1 MPSPEHPKSP
11 ADLVGWTPFQIVPQP
26 DNIYVHWIQLGDLHF
41 ADPFFG
47 QTVERRLQD
56 PARQVVTT
64 PITALAEV
72 AGLAQSLPPGAF
84 VFHCARA
91 GSTLLAN
98 AFRVLPGNLV
108 LAEPQPI
115 NQLMGAPH
123 RHQPEGPWPAW
134 LRDLLACLGQ
144 PRRPGERRSIVKFNS
159 LATLDGAR
167 LTAVFPRVPALFLYR
182 HPLEVMVSA
191 LESPPVWLKLQND
204 LEGAARRLSLPAE
217 ALASLSQEDFCGLA
231 LKKIFEAALA
241 QDHWLFVNYRDLS
254 PKTLP
259 ALTAQLGIADEN
271 PPVGA
276 LEAVF
281 RQDAK
286 SIDGEAFSADAAR
299 KQKQASP
306 AVRAACEKHLE
317 AAYQDLET
325 RRLSLPNPHI
335 KNPSHGPNPSSR

>member
-1 MPSPEHPKSP
+1 MSSPEHPKSP

-47 QTVERRLQD
+47 QTVERRLQE

-144 PRRPGERRSIVKFNS
+144 PRRPG
-159 LATLDGAR
+159 LG
-167 LTAVFPRVPALFLYR
+167 
-182 HPLEVMVSA
+182 
-191 LESPPVWLKLQND
+191 
-204 LEGAARRLSLPAE
+204 
-217 ALASLSQEDFCGLA
+217 CG
-231 LKKIFEAALA
+231 
-241 QDHWLFVNYRDLS
+241 
-254 PKTLP
+254 PLP
-259 ALTAQLGIADEN
+259 AL
-271 PPVGA
+271 GA
-276 LEAVF
+276 FRRHVVLALAVRVPKQERKGARNQDQHH
-281 RQDAK
+281 RQH
-286 SIDGEAFSADAAR
+286 EVDAAR
-299 KQKQASP
+299 EPQAEP
-306 AVRAACEKHLE
+306 AALGGDRLLAGVSGDARRRQQQRQGHE
-317 AAYQDLET
+317 QDGSQE
-325 RRLSLPNPHI
+325 SA
-335 KNPSHGPNPSSR
+335 HGVGFR

>member
-1 MPSPEHPKSP
+1 MSSPEQSKSP

-98 AFRVLPGNLV
+98 AFRTLPGNLV
-108 LAEPQPI
+108 LGEPQPI

-144 PRRPGERRSIVKFNS
+144 PRRPDERRSIVKFNS
-159 LATLDGAR
+159 LATLDGTR

-182 HPLEVMVSA
+182 HPLEIMVSA

-204 LEGAARRLSLPAE
+204 PEGAARRLSLPAE
-217 ALASLSQEDFCGLA
+217 ALAGLSQEDFCGLA
-231 LKKIFEAALA
+231 LKQIFEAALA
-241 QDHWLFVNYRDLS
+241 QNHWLFVNYPDLS
-254 PKTLP
+254 PESLP
-259 ALTAQLGIADEN
+259 ALTAQLGIGDEN
-271 PPVGA
+271 PPAGA

-286 SIDGEAFSADAAR
+286 SIDGEAFTADAAR

-306 AVRAACEKHLE
+306 AIKAACEKYLE
-317 AAYQDLET
+317 AAYRDLEA
-325 RRLSLPNPHI
+325 RRLSLPKSI
-335 KNPSHGPNPSSR
+335 TKTPSHGSNPSSR